1 MPSNL
6 FGILMEIPSNA
17 RTYHR
22 GRDLMRL
29 WHIPRSREP
38 HVTHTRSRAGATP
51 TTARRPQTLKPDV
64 RADVYRTGT
73 GHGAGSKPI
82 MALLGWATNSNAALP
97 PSYMTRETV
106 LSPSYIQYSLYT
118 CNTGPMDRSLE

>member
-1 MPSNL
+1 
-6 FGILMEIPSNA
+6 MEIPSNA